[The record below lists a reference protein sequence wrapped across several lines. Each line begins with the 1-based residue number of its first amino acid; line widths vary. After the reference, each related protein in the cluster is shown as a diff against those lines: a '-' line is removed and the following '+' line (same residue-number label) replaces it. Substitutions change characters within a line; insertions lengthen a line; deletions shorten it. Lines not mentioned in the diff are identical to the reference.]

1 MSKTLRLLGAVALA
15 TSTVPF
21 LAVSP
26 AYAESSALTPGSQG
40 YFNAAGIDKPEQ
52 SPAAPP
58 NPINSVDGVDKDHLA
73 VAARNGQEDK
83 VSALMFDLSTLG
95 TGSLVT
101 KAELT
106 LPLAVGG
113 MNLQAQGAPEKV
125 RVCAAGDT
133 GFGGE
138 DGAAIALAPARLCK
152 VFASPAGKFSADK
165 KAYVYDITQLAATWV
180 DGANDG
186 LTLTAAE
193 GALTTPFQV
202 VFQPGPK
209 VSLAVE
215 YTPGAPLPGDLI
227 APPSSGSDVTSAPD
241 FSGFSGGTDVA
252 TPSDTGFGSIAA
264 PVMPEAPAPV
274 PGVAPAAAEPQTAPA
289 AAGPVQIEMLRPTTA
304 FWIGGLVLAGLLAL
318 LSLIMGDATTA
329 VATSKRPSRLA
340 NALADRQR
348 GTGLARPSFGRP
360 ATI

>member
-1 MSKTLRLLGAVALA
+1 MIGAVALA
-15 TSTVPF
+15 TAAVPF
-21 LAVSP
+21 LGVTP
-26 AYAESSALTPGSQG
+26 AYAESSTVTPGSQG
-40 YFNAAGIDKPEQ
+40 YFNAAGVDKPDAF
-52 SPAAPP
+52 PASLP

-95 TGSLVT
+95 FGSIVT

-106 LPLAVGG
+106 LPLGVGTT
-113 MNLQAQGAPEKV
+113 NLQSAGAPEKV
-125 RVCAAGDT
+125 RVCAAGET

-138 DGAAIALAPARLCK
+138 DGAAIALAPERLCK

-165 KAYVYDITQLAATWV
+165 KAYVYDITKLAAVWV

-215 YTPGAPLPGDLI
+215 YTPGAPLPGELT
-227 APPSSGSDVTSAPD
+227 APPADSDSGVSSSPD
-241 FSGFSGGTDVA
+241 LGGFSGGTDA
-252 TPSDTGFGSIAA
+252 GPPSDSGFGAVAA
-264 PVMPEAPAPV
+264 PVVPEAPAPV
-274 PGVAPAAAEPQTAPA
+274 AGVAPQAAAPQTAPA
-289 AAGPVQIEMLRPTTA
+289 AAAGPIDLETLQPTTA
-304 FWIGGLVLAGLLAL
+304 FWLGGLLLAGLLAL
-318 LSLIMGDATTA
+318 LSLIMGDSSTSSAAT
-329 VATSKRPSRLA
+329 KRPSRLA
-340 NALADRQR
+340 NALSDRQR
-348 GTGLARPSFGRP
+348 GTSAARPSFGRP

>member
-1 MSKTLRLLGAVALA
+1 MIGAVALA
-15 TSTVPF
+15 TAAVPF
-21 LAVSP
+21 LGVTP
-26 AYAESSALTPGSQG
+26 AYAESSTITPGSQG

-73 VAARNGQEDK
+73 VAARNGMEDK

-95 TGSLVT
+95 FGSIVT

-106 LPLAVGG
+106 LPLAVGTT
-113 MNLQAQGAPEKV
+113 NLQSGGAPEKV
-125 RVCAAGDT
+125 RVCAAGDA

-138 DGAAIALAPARLCK
+138 DGAAIALAPERLCK

-165 KAYVYDITQLAATWV
+165 KAYVYDITKLAAVWV

-215 YTPGAPLPGDLI
+215 YTPGAPLPGELT
-227 APPSSGSDVTSAPD
+227 APPVDSGSDSGVSSSPD
-241 FSGFSGGTDVA
+241 FGGFSGGTDVA
-252 TPSDTGFGSIAA
+252 PPSDSGFGAVAA
-264 PVMPEAPAPV
+264 PVVPEAPAPV
-274 PGVAPAAAEPQTAPA
+274 AGVAPQAAAPQTAPA
-289 AAGPVQIEMLRPTTA
+289 AAGPVDLENLQPTTA
-304 FWIGGLVLAGLLAL
+304 FWLGGLLLAGLLAL
-318 LSLIMGDATTA
+318 LSLIMGDSTTSAAAT
-329 VATSKRPSRLA
+329 KRPSRLA
-340 NALADRQR
+340 NALSDRQR
-348 GTGLARPSFGRP
+348 GTGTARPSFGRP